1 MADYPRIIISLIEKF
16 ESDKKALKNENTR
29 IIATVNDNNDKFEK
43 HLKLYK
49 DEAEEV
55 CDTVLAA
62 YSKLVSTDVPK
73 VWSMCVRDGRLNL
86 DEYVSKNYVKKEI
99 KVEELSEYYELIMR
113 NMDEISYAL
122 KTVSGILNITYE
134 QAKPYYTIIGNALI
148 AIKNIKEIIREAAAD
163 FIAFVT
169 KTLKEKFLLQNPP
182 LLAQIDENN
191 KKIDDL
197 YKATSEQIKAN
208 IISQNKEMSFLNLSN
223 SKTMALDFDS
233 DYTLKLMGKP
243 APSINEVNEKVK
255 AFNSAI
261 TEKLTNMDVRELNLN
276 RPELARIVF
285 DGNDTKKAMAL
296 YERIVYEFLLSYPSK
311 FKNVVAIH
319 HQSGSPFF
327 EFMSKVASVKKGA
340 FLFPGNPSTVF
351 TTSEEINQ
359 ILNDLIKKINQTSEK
374 LGSGGYKDVL
384 DYNSKN
390 PDNPEPL
397 ILFIAHDCPNGFDSQ
412 NLIDC
417 LMNIIDSGPR
427 CGIIPIINVN
437 KAHFE
442 EDMRSSLMEEI
453 KKDLNGIKGQRYN
466 LTDYAPL
473 PYAPDF
479 KLNDFF
485 AYLEK
490 ELKIADRPIMLG
502 DVIPNEN
509 FATSIRRKEFSK
521 ILRIPIGKASGKIQ
535 EIVLD
540 ANGKSHVII
549 EGGSGSGKT
558 VFARTMILS
567 ACSLYSPDELQI
579 QLFDFKD
586 GMGFKSFS
594 DYELKHL
601 KFVSFNNKI
610 DDARDV
616 LTYISSLIG
625 ERNRQITSIS
635 GIDTLEGYNKKA
647 LEEGTKPIPRMMV
660 VLDEYQE
667 IVELD
672 ECLKSLEDIARRG
685 RACGISLI
693 LSSQDV
699 PKKGDFNKIKQLLD
713 HRFVFQ
719 SSPENIASLI
729 PAMEKRGAELALIKG
744 TAAYDEN
751 LNRPIIFRSAY
762 SGNDSEVPAVI
773 RKINDKYPT
782 FTAEIKRVGEVTPL
796 VVSNVKE
803 EIVSPSRR
811 ELEKDYIDNGA
822 INLSLGQYN
831 ISEENFYIKQDEN
844 NSVLFIIGDYV
855 RSKNIITSMLIS
867 QMRALHAS
875 GIETPSS
882 NLMVID
888 LCEFARKIRKENPLT
903 NLLMK
908 KQELEENGDNRLSY
922 FDYYASS
929 QLDELLA
936 KLDEIIKRREGDFNE
951 RDPMVVTFIAVEGF
965 SFGPRQLDT
974 ISSLVNKGRRM
985 DIYFVFQMEKINNE
999 LYRQVFKSTRNNNS
1013 NLAKDF
1019 IILSDGDIYF
1029 DGDTFTCEVETSLT
1043 AKEVLDNLS
1052 GLISSGVITTYNR
1065 SLDKNPLNPSFAF
1078 IVDDGVIS
1086 KFKFFYYDKDYV
1098 NSFVEEMK

>member
-1 MADYPRIIISLIEKF
+1 MASYITNIENIISRYYTDLENLKEAIRKLDAMNSAAQSSYDRDFRNAKQDNDEVYAEILSAFNDLNAKDIPSIWMSCVKDKSLDLNVYVSSKFKKTPLSEKVPAKLYDLF
-16 ESDKKALKNENTR
+16 LNEVGVITKSLKN
-29 IIATVNDNNDKFEK
+29 
-43 HLKLYK
+43 
-49 DEAEEV
+49 
-55 CDTVLAA
+55 
-62 YSKLVSTDVPK
+62 
-73 VWSMCVRDGRLNL
+73 
-86 DEYVSKNYVKKEI
+86 
-99 KVEELSEYYELIMR
+99 
-113 NMDEISYAL
+113 
-122 KTVSGILNITYE
+122 VSGIINITKDA
-134 QAKPYYTIIGNALI
+134 AKPYFEAIGNALVS
-148 AIKNIKEIIREAAAD
+148 IKNIKENLREICDDFTKAQDAA
-163 FIAFVT
+163 
-169 KTLKEKFLLQNPP
+169 LKEKHLSIIPVNDEKISEHQKKAKEIYETATKEVESN
-182 LLAQIDENN
+182 IDAHNLEV
-191 KKIDDL
+191 
-197 YKATSEQIKAN
+197 AG
-208 IISQNKEMSFLNLSN
+208 LNLSN
-223 SKTMALDFDS
+223 EKTMAMDFEEE
-233 DYTLKLMGKP
+233 YHLNLFGKP
-243 APSINEVNEKVK
+243 NTAISRTNEKIK
-255 AFNSAI
+255 SFNIKITKTLANVDISSA
-261 TEKLTNMDVRELNLN
+261 DLNK
-276 RPELARIVF
+276 PELARIVL
-285 DGNDTKKAMAL
+285 DGNDTAKAMQI
-296 YERIVYEFLLSYPSK
+296 YERLVYEFLLSYPSK
-311 FKNVVAIH
+311 FKNVIAIH

-340 FLFPGNPSTVF
+340 FLFGGNPKTVF
-351 TTSEEINQ
+351 TTSEDINQ

-374 LGSGGYKDVL
+374 LGSGGYADVL
-384 DYNSKN
+384 EYNSKN

-412 NLIDC
+412 LNIDC
-417 LMNIIDSGPR
+417 LINIVNSGPR

-437 KAHFE
+437 KVHFE
-442 EDMRSSLMEEI
+442 EDTRSSLLVEI
-453 KKDLNGIKGQRYN
+453 KKALESIKGQKFV
-466 LTDYAPL
+466 LKDYQPL
-473 PYAPDF
+473 PYAEGFD
-479 KLNDFF
+479 LNEFF
-485 AYLEK
+485 VYLEK
-490 ELKIADRPIMLG
+490 ELKIADRPIMLK
-502 DVIPNEN
+502 DVIPTED
-509 FATSIRRKEFSK
+509 FDTSPRRKDFSK
-521 ILRIPIGKASGKIQ
+521 TLRIPIGKSSGKIQ
-535 EIVLD
+535 EIILD

-625 ERNRQITSIS
+625 ARNRQITSIS

-647 LEEGTKPIPRMMV
+647 LEEGRKPIPRMMV

-672 ECLKSLEDIARRG
+672 DCLKSLEDIARRG

-751 LNRPIIFRSAY
+751 LNRPVIFRSAY

-773 RKINDKYPT
+773 KKINEKYPSFAT
-782 FTAEIKRVGEVTPL
+782 DIKRVGEVNPL
-796 VVSNVKE
+796 VVKDTKQDIVAPSN
-803 EIVSPSRR
+803 R
-811 ELEKDYIDNGA
+811 EMEKDYIENGA

-831 ISEENFYIKQDEN
+831 ISEENFFVRQDEN
-844 NSVLFIIGDYV
+844 NGVLFVIGEYV

-867 QMRALHAS
+867 QIRALRAS

-888 LCEFARKIRKENPLT
+888 LCEFARKIRRENPLT
-903 NLLMK
+903 DLLLK
-908 KQELEENGDNRLSY
+908 KQELEENGDNSLSY
-922 FDYYASS
+922 FDYYAST
-929 QLDELLA
+929 QLDDLLD
-936 KLDEIIKRREGDFNE
+936 KLQEIIKRREADFNE
-951 RDPMVVTFIAVEGF
+951 RDPIVVTFIAVEGF
-965 SFGPRQLDT
+965 SFGVRQLDT
-974 ISSLVNKGRRM
+974 ISALVNKGRRM
-985 DIYFVFQMEKINNE
+985 DVYFVFQMEKINNE
-999 LYRQVFKSTRNNNS
+999 LYRQVFRSTRNNNS

-1019 IILSDGDIYF
+1019 IILSDGNITF
-1029 DGDTFTCEVETSLT
+1029 EGDKFTCEVETSLT
-1043 AKEVLDNLS
+1043 SKEVLDNLN
-1052 GLISSGVITTYNR
+1052 GLVSSAVVNTYVR
-1065 SLDKNPLNPSFAF
+1065 SLDKNPINPSFAF

-1086 KFKFFYYDKDYV
+1086 KFKFYYFDK
-1098 NSFVEEMK
+1098 SFVDSFVKEIK